1 MDVIAQSEPSLLRDL
16 FGNPADN
23 TVLAWLADHGLW
35 AILIAV
41 GAVIAW
47 YLVRRYIHAR
57 LQSAVESIEGGDES
71 SAGGFAIRG
80 ADRFI
85 ATILPALVI
94 GAAAIVGILV
104 VLGRDVDPVV
114 DFLADLGTDAV
125 RWLFTGGVRI
135 VIVIFAA
142 WVGMRLS
149 RRFIPALMLKVIRDG
164 RDAADQ
170 AEASRKRA
178 DTLGAVFVAAIN
190 VFIVVIVI
198 FTVLS
203 EFSVPIGPVLGG
215 VGIAG
220 IAVGFGAQYLVRDVI
235 TGTLI
240 LLENQYRQG
249 DVVQIAGIAGLVES
263 INLRRTVLRD
273 LEGKVHTIPH
283 GEITTTSNFTKYWSR
298 VVLDIGVA
306 YKEDMTKVF
315 RVLNE
320 IGAELGNHPELGLK
334 VIDPPKVL
342 RLNSF
347 DDSQITIRML
357 GVCKPL
363 TQWELSGWLRLRV
376 KERFDQEGIEIPFPH
391 RSLYWGVDQ
400 PQLPWQQNAAFR
412 DGSDSAF
419 QGAPEVAT
427 PTAKPEVTPDDFV
440 DPTQLT
446 PEQREQMLAEMAL
459 AALAAQEHM
468 RRDEGVMS
476 RLPGRQND

>member
-1 MDVIAQSEPSLLRDL
+1 MLRDL
-16 FGNPADN
+16 FGNPADDSFP
-23 TVLAWLADHGLW
+23 AWLADHGVW
-35 AILIAV
+35 AILIVA
-41 GAVIAW
+41 GALITW
-47 YLVRRYIHAR
+47 YLVRRYIR
-57 LQSAVESIEGGDES
+57 GKLLSAVQSLEGGDEGS
-71 SAGGFAIRG
+71 TTGRAVRGLDQFFA
-80 ADRFI
+80 
-85 ATILPALVI
+85 TVLPAAII
-94 GAAAIVGILV
+94 GTAAAVGITL
-104 VLGRDVDPVV
+104 VLGRELDGLW
-114 DFLADLGTDAV
+114 DFLARLGPDIGDWFV
-125 RWLFTGGVRI
+125 RNGLPSGFRI
-135 VIVIFAA
+135 FAIIVAA

-149 RRFIPALMLKVIRDG
+149 RRLIPPLMMKVIRDS
-164 RDAADQ
+164 RDAADR

-190 VFIVVIVI
+190 VIIVVIAI

-298 VVLDIGVA
+298 VVLDVGVA

-315 RVLNE
+315 EVLNE
-320 IGAELGNHPELGLK
+320 IGTELGNHPELGLK

-363 TQWELSGWLRLRV
+363 TQWELAGWMRLRI
-376 KERFDQEGIEIPFPH
+376 KERFDEEGIEIPFPH
-391 RSLYWGVDQ
+391 QSVYWGVDQ
-400 PQLPWQQNAAFR
+400 PPLPWQQPAAAL
-412 DGSDSAF
+412 DKNGEVTDS
-419 QGAPEVAT
+419 GVPEPAET
-427 PTAKPEVTPDDFV
+427 PDITPDDFV
-440 DPTQLT
+440 DPTVLT

-459 AALAAQEHM
+459 AAQAAQGQMLQNQNE
-468 RRDEGVMS
+468 ET
-476 RLPGRQND
+476 RLPGEQDD